1 MGLPLSSRKIA
12 ILYQLFD
19 GMHVS
24 ALHAAVNFRKHLKVD
39 LSRREVLTL
48 MALFTFWQC
57 KIISP
62 SYNLLLERCV
72 GAKRST
78 MFTAMKSLEDRGLLI
93 RRSFLDRKDGSR
105 HVVFFLDLPG
115 IFTDECCAQL
125 DSDPKAPI
133 TTRHTIEVG
142 RTASTEEILAMV
154 TFADVSQWQEIDCK
168 LTRRKLPLGN
178 FDDLSGFLLPCPD
191 NFPVREEEDPKP
203 ELCVA
208 VSDNQG
214 DLFDMLHEAKTQ
226 ETNNKA
232 AATHGTE
239 DQGAYGTLWPTAAT
253 IPGGSAWT
261 PADVEDTSTVPAT
274 PAAEESVQERA
285 ERIIHDHA
293 GDDVIDAEIID
304 VEIVE
309 DETPSDTLIDAPVS
323 QELAIAT
330 PAVPVKAKKPKKRND
345 YPDDFEEFWRIYP
358 RHEDKKKAFKV
369 WQTALKNG
377 ATADEIIA
385 GAARYAKYRAGEPEQ
400 YTKHP
405 STWLNGD
412 CWENEYSTA
421 GTGYGSGQYGSR
433 MSPEEAADNRAAVSS
448 TFMRTIRMWG
458 FSSMEEYLEHEAA
471 KEKIAREDEEKMY
484 AEQAAIL
491 SAF

>member
-1 MGLPLSSRKIA
+1 
-12 ILYQLFD
+12 
-19 GMHVS
+19 MHVS
-24 ALHAAVNFRKHLKVD
+24 ALHAAVNSRKHLKVD
-39 LSRREVLTL
+39 LNRREVLTL

-57 KIISP
+57 KIVSP

-78 MFTAMKSLEDRGLLI
+78 MFSAMKSLEDRGLLI

-115 IFTDECCAQL
+115 IFTDECCAEL

-154 TFADVSQWQEIDCK
+154 TFADVSQWQEISCK
-168 LTRRKLPLGN
+168 TTSKKSPLGF

-191 NFPVREEEDPKP
+191 NVPVHKEEEPEP

-214 DLFDMLHEAKTQ
+214 DLFDMLHEANTQ
-226 ETNNKA
+226 ETSNKA

-253 IPGGSAWT
+253 IPGGSAWV

-274 PAAEESVQERA
+274 PAAGESVQERA
-285 ERIIHDHA
+285 ERIIRDHT
-293 GDDVIDAEIID
+293 GDDVIDVPA
-304 VEIVE
+304 
-309 DETPSDTLIDAPVS
+309 S

-330 PAVPVKAKKPKKRND
+330 PKAPVKAKKSKKRND

-358 RHEDKKKAFKV
+358 RREDKKKAFTV
-369 WQTALKNG
+369 WQKALKGG

-385 GAARYAKYRAGEPEQ
+385 GAVRYAKYRAGEPEQ

-405 STWLNGD
+405 ATWLNGD

-421 GTGYGSGQYGSR
+421 GIGYGSGQYGSR
-433 MSPEEAADNRAAVSS
+433 LSPEEAALNREAIAS
-448 TFMRTIRMWG
+448 TFADRLREWG
-458 FSSMEEYLEHEAA
+458 YSSVEEYREHTEGLSRMY
-471 KEKIAREDEEKMY
+471 REDAEEQR
-484 AEQAAIL
+484 AQELAIL
-491 SAF
+491 NAF

>member
-1 MGLPLSSRKIA
+1 
-12 ILYQLFD
+12 
-19 GMHVS
+19 MHVS

-78 MFTAMKSLEDRGLLI
+78 MFTAMKSLEDRSLLI

-154 TFADVSQWQEIDCK
+154 TFADVSQWQEISCK
-168 LTRRKLPLGN
+168 PTRKKLPLDN
-178 FDDLSGFLLPCPD
+178 FDNLSDFLLPCPD
-191 NFPVREEEDPKP
+191 NIPAHTEEEPKP
-203 ELCVA
+203 DLRVA

-214 DLFDMLHEAKTQ
+214 DLFDMLHDTETQ
-226 ETNNKA
+226 EADNKA
-232 AATHGTE
+232 KATHGME
-239 DQGAYGTLWPTAAT
+239 DDGAYGTSWPAAAT
-253 IPGGSAWT
+253 IPGGSTWAPT
-261 PADVEDTSTVPAT
+261 DVEDTSMVSDAPASR
-274 PAAEESVQERA
+274 ESVQERA
-285 ERIIHDHA
+285 ERIIRDHP
-293 GDDVIDAEIID
+293 GDDMIDAEIID

-309 DETPSDTLIDAPVS
+309 DETPSDALIDVPAS

-330 PAVPVKAKKPKKRND
+330 PAVPVKAKKTKKRND
-345 YPDDFEEFWRIYP
+345 YPDDFENFWRTYP
-358 RHEDKKKAFKV
+358 RHEDKKKAFV
-369 WQTALKNG
+369 AWQKALKGG
-377 ATADEIIA
+377 ATVDEIIA
-385 GAARYAKYRAGEPEQ
+385 GAVRYAKYRAGEPEQ

-405 STWLNGD
+405 ATWLNGD
-412 CWENEYSTA
+412 CWENDYSTA
-421 GTGYGSGQYGSR
+421 GIGYGYNGSNGTGLVAR
-433 MSPEEAADNRAAVSS
+433 NAEEAEYLRQLDNSCSEMFYRSL
-448 TFMRTIRMWG
+448 G
-458 FSSMEEYLEHEAA
+458 FNTAEEYVEYQRGIAELNAREAEAA
-471 KEKIAREDEEKMY
+471 Y
-484 AEQAAIL
+484 AEAAARRI
-491 SAF
+491 AF

>member
-1 MGLPLSSRKIA
+1 
-12 ILYQLFD
+12 
-19 GMHVS
+19 MHVS

-78 MFTAMKSLEDRGLLI
+78 MFTAMKSLEDRGLLV

-178 FDDLSGFLLPCPD
+178 FDDLSDFLLPCPD
-191 NFPVREEEDPKP
+191 NIPAHAEEEPKP
-203 ELCVA
+203 DLCVA

-226 ETNNKA
+226 ETSNKA

-253 IPGGSAWT
+253 IPGGSTWA

-274 PAAEESVQERA
+274 PAAEESVQEHA
-285 ERIIHDHA
+285 ERIIRDHA
-293 GDDVIDAEIID
+293 GDDVIDAEIIN
-304 VEIVE
+304 V
-309 DETPSDTLIDAPVS
+309 PVS

-330 PAVPVKAKKPKKRND
+330 PKAPVKAKKSSG
-345 YPDDFEEFWRIYP
+345 YTDDFENFWRTYP
-358 RHEDKKKAFKV
+358 RRIEKKSAFKA
-369 WQTALKNG
+369 WKTALKSG
-377 ATADEIIA
+377 ATADEITA
-385 GAARYAKYRAGEPEQ
+385 GAARYAKYRAGEPERF
-400 YTKHP
+400 TKHP
-405 STWLNGD
+405 STWLNQG
-412 CWENEYSTA
+412 CWEDEYSTA
-421 GTGYGSGQYGSR
+421 GIGYGYNGGNGTGLVARTS
-433 MSPEEAADNRAAVSS
+433 EEAEYLRQLDDSCSEMFCRSL
-448 TFMRTIRMWG
+448 G
-458 FSSMEEYLEHEAA
+458 FNSAEEYVEYQRGIAELNAREAEAA
-471 KEKIAREDEEKMY
+471 Y
-484 AEQAAIL
+484 AEAAARRI
-491 SAF
+491 AF

>member
-1 MGLPLSSRKIA
+1 
-12 ILYQLFD
+12 
-19 GMHVS
+19 MHVS
-24 ALHAAVNFRKHLKVD
+24 ALHAAVNSRKHLKVD
-39 LSRREVLTL
+39 LNRREVLTL

-57 KIISP
+57 KIVSP

-78 MFTAMKSLEDRGLLI
+78 MFSAMKSLEDRGLLI

-105 HVVFFLDLPG
+105 HVMFFLDLPG

-154 TFADVSQWQEIDCK
+154 TFADVSQWQEISCK
-168 LTRRKLPLGN
+168 PTRKKLPLDN
-178 FDDLSGFLLPCPD
+178 FDNLSDFLLPCPD
-191 NFPVREEEDPKP
+191 NIPAHAEEEPKP
-203 ELCVA
+203 DLCVA

-214 DLFDMLHEAKTQ
+214 DLFDMLHEAETQ
-226 ETNNKA
+226 KADNKA
-232 AATHGTE
+232 KATHGME
-239 DQGAYGTLWPTAAT
+239 DDGAYGTSWPAAAT
-253 IPGGSAWT
+253 IPGGSTWAPT
-261 PADVEDTSTVPAT
+261 DVEDTSMVSDAPASR
-274 PAAEESVQERA
+274 ESVQERA
-285 ERIIHDHA
+285 ERIVRDHPS
-293 GDDVIDAEIID
+293 DDVIDVPA
-304 VEIVE
+304 
-309 DETPSDTLIDAPVS
+309 S
-323 QELAIAT
+323 QEVTVAT
-330 PAVPVKAKKPKKRND
+330 PKAPVKAKKSKKRND

-405 STWLNGD
+405 ATWLNGD

-421 GTGYGSGQYGSR
+421 GISYGSGQYGSR
-433 MSPEEAADNRAAVSS
+433 LSPEEAALNREAIAS
-448 TFMRTIRMWG
+448 TFADRLREWG
-458 FSSMEEYLEHEAA
+458 YSSVEEYREHTEGLSRMY
-471 KEKIAREDEEKMY
+471 REDAEKQR
-484 AEQAAIL
+484 AQELAIL
-491 SAF
+491 NAF

>member
-1 MGLPLSSRKIA
+1 
-12 ILYQLFD
+12 
-19 GMHVS
+19 MHVS

-78 MFTAMKSLEDRGLLI
+78 MFTAMKSLEDRGLLV

-142 RTASTEEILAMV
+142 RTASTEEILVMV

-178 FDDLSGFLLPCPD
+178 FDDRSDFLLPCPD
-191 NFPVREEEDPKP
+191 NIPAHAEEEPKP
-203 ELCVA
+203 DLCVA

-226 ETNNKA
+226 ETSNKA

-253 IPGGSAWT
+253 IPGGSTWA

-274 PAAEESVQERA
+274 PAAEESVQEHA
-285 ERIIHDHA
+285 ERIIRDHA
-293 GDDVIDAEIID
+293 GDDVID
-304 VEIVE
+304 V
-309 DETPSDTLIDAPVS
+309 PVS

-330 PAVPVKAKKPKKRND
+330 PKAPVKAKKSSG
-345 YPDDFEEFWRIYP
+345 YTDDFENFWRTYP
-358 RHEDKKKAFKV
+358 RRIEKKSAFKA
-369 WQTALKNG
+369 WKTALKSG
-377 ATADEIIA
+377 ATADEITA
-385 GAARYAKYRAGEPEQ
+385 GAARYAKYRAGEPERF
-400 YTKHP
+400 TKHP
-405 STWLNGD
+405 STWLNQG
-412 CWENEYSTA
+412 CWEDEYSTA
-421 GTGYGSGQYGSR
+421 GIGYGYNGGNGTGLVARTS
-433 MSPEEAADNRAAVSS
+433 EEAEYLRQLDNSCSEMFYRSL
-448 TFMRTIRMWG
+448 G
-458 FSSMEEYLEHEAA
+458 FNSAEEYVEYQRGIAALNAREAEAA
-471 KEKIAREDEEKMY
+471 Y
-484 AEQAAIL
+484 AEAAARRI
-491 SAF
+491 AF

>member
-226 ETNNKA
+226 ETSNKA
-232 AATHGTE
+232 AATHESE

-253 IPGGSAWT
+253 IPGGSAWAPT
-261 PADVEDTSTVPAT
+261 DVEDTSTVPAT

-285 ERIIHDHA
+285 ERIIRDHP

-330 PAVPVKAKKPKKRND
+330 PAAPMKAKKPSG
-345 YPDDFEEFWRIYP
+345 YTDDFENFWRTYP
-358 RHEDKKKAFKV
+358 RCIEKKSAFKA
-369 WQTALKNG
+369 WKTALKSG
-377 ATADEIIA
+377 ATADEITA
-385 GAARYAKYRAGEPEQ
+385 GAARYAKYRAGEPERF
-400 YTKHP
+400 TKHP
-405 STWLNGD
+405 STWLNQG
-412 CWENEYSTA
+412 CWEDEYSTA
-421 GTGYGSGQYGSR
+421 GIGYGSGQYGSR
-433 MSPEEAADNRAAVSS
+433 LSPEEAALNREAVAS
-448 TFMRTIRMWG
+448 TFADRLREWG
-458 FSSMEEYLEHEAA
+458 YSSVEEYREHTEGLSRMY
-471 KEKIAREDEEKMY
+471 REDAEEQR
-484 AEQAAIL
+484 AQEFAIL
-491 SAF
+491 NAF

>member
-1 MGLPLSSRKIA
+1 MAHGNLVRNYFACNAQAALLNPSLVKIKLSTKE
-12 ILYQLFD
+12 
-19 GMHVS
+19 
-24 ALHAAVNFRKHLKVD
+24 ALAYAALLSYWGCD
-39 LSRREVLTL
+39 TITPTWDALLSRSRLGKTALSAALDSLEVKRTL
-48 MALFTFWQC
+48 ERRRFTDRTGRRHVIYFLNVEALFEKDVIEAC
-57 KIISP
+57 GMEDDLYKHSIK
-62 SYNLLLERCV
+62 E
-72 GAKRST
+72 GASDSAVLARVRHLNTTGWKST
-78 MFTAMKSLEDRGLLI
+78 RFTTKHVKESLAPEEESSCGYDEDSLEG
-93 RRSFLDRKDGSR
+93 FL
-105 HVVFFLDLPG
+105 
-115 IFTDECCAQL
+115 
-125 DSDPKAPI
+125 
-133 TTRHTIEVG
+133 
-142 RTASTEEILAMV
+142 
-154 TFADVSQWQEIDCK
+154 
-168 LTRRKLPLGN
+168 
-178 FDDLSGFLLPCPD
+178 LSGFP
-191 NFPVREEEDPKP
+191 NEMPVEEPREEIYPREGMQPLFGDGADLEDDAQSTP
-203 ELCVA
+203 ELA
-208 VSDNQG
+208 SDSS
-214 DLFDMLHEAKTQ
+214 DP
-226 ETNNKA
+226 
-232 AATHGTE
+232 
-239 DQGAYGTLWPTAAT
+239 WPTAAT
-253 IPGGSAWT
+253 IPGGSEWA
-261 PADVEDTSTVPAT
+261 PDDAEDTSMVFDVPT
-274 PAAEESVQERA
+274 QRESVQERA
-285 ERIIHDHA
+285 ERIIRDHP
-293 GDDVIDAEIID
+293 GDDMIDAEIID

-309 DETPSDTLIDAPVS
+309 DETPSDTLIDVPAS
-323 QELAIAT
+323 QELAITT
-330 PAVPVKAKKPKKRND
+330 PAVPVKAKKSKKRND

-471 KEKIAREDEEKMY
+471 KEKIAREDEETMY

>member
-1 MGLPLSSRKIA
+1 MAHGNLVRNYFACNAQAALLNPGLVKVKLSTKE
-12 ILYQLFD
+12 
-19 GMHVS
+19 
-24 ALHAAVNFRKHLKVD
+24 ALAYAALLSYWGCD
-39 LSRREVLTL
+39 TITPTWDALLSRSRLGKTALSAALDSLEVKRTL
-48 MALFTFWQC
+48 ERRRFTDRTGRRHVIYFLNVEALFEKDVIEAC
-57 KIISP
+57 
-62 SYNLLLERCV
+62 
-72 GAKRST
+72 G
-78 MFTAMKSLEDRGLLI
+78 LEDDLYKHSIKEGTSDNAVLARVRHLNTTGWKSTRFTTKQVKESLAPEEESSCGYDEDSLDG
-93 RRSFLDRKDGSR
+93 FL
-105 HVVFFLDLPG
+105 
-115 IFTDECCAQL
+115 
-125 DSDPKAPI
+125 
-133 TTRHTIEVG
+133 
-142 RTASTEEILAMV
+142 
-154 TFADVSQWQEIDCK
+154 
-168 LTRRKLPLGN
+168 
-178 FDDLSGFLLPCPD
+178 LSGFPD
-191 NFPVREEEDPKP
+191 EMPVEEPLKEIYPREGMQPLFGDGADLEDDAQSTP
-203 ELCVA
+203 ELA
-208 VSDNQG
+208 SDSS
-214 DLFDMLHEAKTQ
+214 DP
-226 ETNNKA
+226 
-232 AATHGTE
+232 
-239 DQGAYGTLWPTAAT
+239 WPTAAT
-253 IPGGSAWT
+253 IPGGSEWAPDDT
-261 PADVEDTSTVPAT
+261 EDTSMVFDT
-274 PAAEESVQERA
+274 PVQHETVQERA
-285 ERIIHDHA
+285 ERIIHDRT

-309 DETPSDTLIDAPVS
+309 DETPSDTLIDVPAS
-323 QELAIAT
+323 QELAIAA
-330 PAVPVKAKKPKKRND
+330 PKAPVKAKKSKKRRND

-358 RHEDKKKAFKV
+358 RREDKKKAFKV

-471 KEKIAREDEEKMY
+471 KEKIAREDEETMY

>member
-1 MGLPLSSRKIA
+1 
-12 ILYQLFD
+12 
-19 GMHVS
+19 MHVS
-24 ALHAAVNFRKHLKVD
+24 ALHAAVNSRTHLKVD
-39 LSRREVLTL
+39 LSRKEVLTL

-93 RRSFLDRKDGSR
+93 RRSFLDCKDGSR

-125 DSDPKAPI
+125 DSDPKSPI

-142 RTASTEEILAMV
+142 RTASAEEILTMI
-154 TFADVSQWQEIDCK
+154 TFADVSRWQEIICTP
-168 LTRRKLPLGN
+168 TRKKSLDN
-178 FDDLSGFLLPCPD
+178 IEDMSDFLLLCPD
-191 NFPVREEEDPKP
+191 NLPVREEEEPKP

-208 VSDNQG
+208 VSDGQG
-214 DLFDMLHEAKTQ
+214 DLFDMLHEEETQ
-226 ETNNKA
+226 EASNKA
-232 AATHGTE
+232 TATRGSE
-239 DQGAYGTLWPTAAT
+239 GEGAYGPSWPETAEV
-253 IPGGSAWT
+253 PGGSNWAPT
-261 PADVEDTSTVPAT
+261 DVEDTSRVSTT
-274 PAAEESVQERA
+274 PAAGESVQERA
-285 ERIIHDHA
+285 ERIIRDHA

-309 DETPSDTLIDAPVS
+309 DETPSDTLIDVPVS
-323 QELAIAT
+323 PELAIAT
-330 PAVPVKAKKPKKRND
+330 PKAPVKAKKSKKRND

-385 GAARYAKYRAGEPEQ
+385 GAARYAQYRAGEPEQ

-421 GTGYGSGQYGSR
+421 GMSYGYNGYGSGQYGSR
-433 MSPEEAADNRAAVSS
+433 LSPEEAALNHEAVMSK
-448 TFMRTIRMWG
+448 FADCIRDWG
-458 FSSMEEYLEHEAA
+458 YDSVEEYIEHTEALS
-471 KEKIAREDEEKMY
+471 KMY
-484 AEQAAIL
+484 DKDREARRAEEREFL
-491 SAF
+491 AF

>member
-1 MGLPLSSRKIA
+1 
-12 ILYQLFD
+12 
-19 GMHVS
+19 MHVS

-191 NFPVREEEDPKP
+191 NVPVREEEEPEP

-214 DLFDMLHEAKTQ
+214 DLFDMLHEVKTQ
-226 ETNNKA
+226 ETSNKA

-239 DQGAYGTLWPTAAT
+239 DQGAYGTSWPAAAT
-253 IPGGSAWT
+253 IPGGSTWA

-285 ERIIHDHA
+285 ERIIRDHP
-293 GDDVIDAEIID
+293 GDDV
-304 VEIVE
+304 
-309 DETPSDTLIDAPVS
+309 IDAPVS

-330 PAVPVKAKKPKKRND
+330 PTVPVKAKKPSG
-345 YPDDFEEFWRIYP
+345 YTDDFENFWRTYP
-358 RHEDKKKAFKV
+358 RRIEKKSAFKA
-369 WQTALKNG
+369 WKTALKSG
-377 ATADEIIA
+377 ATADEITA
-385 GAARYAKYRAGEPEQ
+385 GAVRYAKYRAGEPERF
-400 YTKHP
+400 TKHP
-405 STWLNGD
+405 STWLNQG
-412 CWENEYSTA
+412 CWEDEYSTA
-421 GTGYGSGQYGSR
+421 GIGYGYNGGTSTGLVAR
-433 MSPEEAADNRAAVSS
+433 TPEEAEYLRQLDNSCSEMYYRSL
-448 TFMRTIRMWG
+448 G
-458 FSSMEEYLEHEAA
+458 FNTAEEYVEYQRGIAALNAREAEAA
-471 KEKIAREDEEKMY
+471 Y
-484 AEQAAIL
+484 AEAAANRI
-491 SAF
+491 AF

>member
-1 MGLPLSSRKIA
+1 
-12 ILYQLFD
+12 
-19 GMHVS
+19 MHVS

-125 DSDPKAPI
+125 DSDPKSPI

-178 FDDLSGFLLPCPD
+178 FDDLSGFLIPCPD
-191 NFPVREEEDPKP
+191 NFPVREEEEPKP

-214 DLFDMLHEAKTQ
+214 DLFDMLHEANTQ
-226 ETNNKA
+226 ETGNKA
-232 AATHGTE
+232 AATHGSE

-274 PAAEESVQERA
+274 PAAGESVQERA
-285 ERIIHDHA
+285 ERIIRDHP

-309 DETPSDTLIDAPVS
+309 DETPSDALIDVPVS

-330 PAVPVKAKKPKKRND
+330 PTVPVKAKKSSG
-345 YPDDFEEFWRIYP
+345 YTDDFENFWRTYP
-358 RHEDKKKAFKV
+358 RRIEKKSAFKA
-369 WQTALKNG
+369 WKTALKSG
-377 ATADEIIA
+377 ATADEITA
-385 GAARYAKYRAGEPEQ
+385 GAARYAKYRAGEPERF
-400 YTKHP
+400 TKHP
-405 STWLNGD
+405 STWLNQG
-412 CWENEYSTA
+412 CWEDEYSTA
-421 GTGYGSGQYGSR
+421 GTCYGSGQYGSR

-491 SAF
+491 NAF